1 MEKQKHI
8 VRIAGKSYSLL
19 TTHSDANV
27 QRIVLLL
34 NKRLRDLTSASFVKD
49 SQTMTILTALSL
61 ADDLVAAQDDNTRL
75 RRELDEANVNSKK

>member
-19 TTHSDANV
+19 TTHSDSHV

-34 NKRLRDLTSASFVKD
+34 NNRLRDLSSASSFKD
-49 SQTMTILTALSL
+49 IQTMTILTALSL
-61 ADDLVAAQDDNTRL
+61 ADDLIASQDDNTRL